1 MIGAKRREGATRPS
15 REPQGDGM
23 ESLMK
28 DSRLWEVA
36 DLITAMV
43 GSRMLDNG
51 VP

>member
-23 ESLMK
+23 EGLMK
-28 DSRLWEVA
+28 DSRLWHRL
-36 DLITAMV
+36 DNTMV
-43 GSRMLDNG
+43 GSRILDNG